1 MTDSTS
7 HDDGSPS
14 IWSRSFSVENA
25 ADLPLGIRV
34 FGLGCHLAELIV
46 DLRAGAEREATP
58 QSAQRHIDQLNR
70 NFGNLRE
77 LEVSSSTFRA
87 RPWPS
92 AR

>member
-1 MTDSTS
+1 
-7 HDDGSPS
+7 
-14 IWSRSFSVENA
+14 
-25 ADLPLGIRV
+25 
-34 FGLGCHLAELIV
+34 LIV

-77 LEVSSSTFRA
+77 LEVSSSTFWA